1 MRHLIS
7 QSKTRNYI
15 IENNLVTINE
25 KGFLEL
31 ELTEYLVAF
40 RTPEK
45 DGRLSFGGSIQYDVV
60 ELIEFMEGMTFELVP
75 GYPNTKMRHVDMLV
89 SNQITQLVEE
99 KYTKDIMEMN

>member
-7 QSKTRNYI
+7 SARTNDYLMKNG
-15 IENNLVTINE
+15 LVTLNE

-31 ELTEYLVAF
+31 PLTEYLVAF

-45 DGRLSFGGSIQYDVV
+45 DGRLSFGGAIQYDVK
-60 ELIEFMEGMTFELVP
+60 ELIEFMKDMTFEMVP
-75 GYPNTKMRHVDMLV
+75 GYENTKMRHVDMLV

-99 KYTKDIMEMN
+99 KYTKDIMEMS